1 MNQSEVFGMGTAG
14 PAEERAQ
21 ISVRLT
27 PDLHAQI
34 NARAAETGL
43 SMNRIILQ
51 LLSAGLEAERNKRLH
66 LEEMLRRYRESTDP
80 EETQRLGNELGEM
93 IFGR

>member
-1 MNQSEVFGMGTAG
+1 MGSAG
-14 PAEERAQ
+14 HAEERAQ

-34 NARAAETGL
+34 NARVAETGL
-43 SMNRIILQ
+43 SINRTVLQ
-51 LLSAGLEAERNKRLH
+51 LLSAGLEAERNKKLH
-66 LEEMLRRYRESTDP
+66 LEEMLRRYRECTDP
-80 EETQRLGNELGEM
+80 QELQRLGDELGAM

>member
-1 MNQSEVFGMGTAG
+1 VKVSTGQ
-14 PAEERAQ
+14 AEERAQ

-27 PDLHAQI
+27 PDLYAQI

-43 SMNRIILQ
+43 SMNRTVLQ

-80 EETQRLGNELGEM
+80 QETERLGNDLREM
-93 IFGR
+93 ISGR

>member
-1 MNQSEVFGMGTAG
+1 MNQSEVLRMGTAS

-34 NARAAETGL
+34 NARAAETGQ

>member
-1 MNQSEVFGMGTAG
+1 MGTPG
-14 PAEERAQ
+14 QAEDKAQ

-27 PDLHAQI
+27 PDLHAEI
-34 NARAAETGL
+34 SSRAAETGL
-43 SMNRIILQ
+43 SMNRTILQ

-66 LEEMLRRYRESTDP
+66 LEEMLRRYRETTDP
-80 EETQRLGNELGEM
+80 QETERLGNELGAM

>member
-1 MNQSEVFGMGTAG
+1 MGSAG
-14 PAEERAQ
+14 QAEERAQ

-43 SMNRIILQ
+43 SMNRTILQ
-51 LLSAGLEAERNKRLH
+51 LLRAGLEAERNKKVH

-80 EETQRLGNELGEM
+80 QETQRLGNELGEM